1 MCENHFSLRLDDP
14 WEFPRTQ
21 LFIRETVGKG
31 AFGEVRKAIAKGLLN
46 DNEEVIVAVK
56 QAKKGGKFKCNR
68 VLNNHSRMT

>member
-1 MCENHFSLRLDDP
+1 MEDP

-21 LFIRETVGKG
+21 LFFLENIGKG

-56 QAKKGGKFKCNR
+56 QAKKGGKYKCNG
-68 VLNNHSRMT
+68 VLDSKCRMTYLHRPID